1 MNKLYKNN
9 ISLSKKKLIQMILEI
24 KIMKKFNKKIK
35 IKKNKIKK

>member
-9 ISLSKKKLIQMILEI
+9 RSLSKKKLIQMILEI